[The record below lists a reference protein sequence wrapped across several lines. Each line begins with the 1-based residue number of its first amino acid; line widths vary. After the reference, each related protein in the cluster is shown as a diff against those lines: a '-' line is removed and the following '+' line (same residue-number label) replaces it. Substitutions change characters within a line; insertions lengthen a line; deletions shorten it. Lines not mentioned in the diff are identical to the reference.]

1 MKLGFHD
8 DIAAAT
14 MTSPALD
21 ASMTFDDYLELPGEH
36 FSSIKEMHR
45 SPAHYRS
52 RVRPSDSDALRVGR
66 ALHAAVLDPSAL
78 QIVEYAG
85 RRIGKLWDAFRQD
98 NAGKLILKS
107 DQAAEVQAM
116 RASVRAHKH
125 ASRILRHGQAEVS
138 ARFEVDGVPFKS
150 RLDFVCSNGDLV
162 ELKSTRDN
170 HPQQFEREFAR
181 RLYHAQVALYRMALQ
196 ANGLPCSKVYCIS
209 ICKTAPHEVVV
220 YDINEE
226 TLEAGARWVHD
237 WVSRLQECERQRVWP
252 GIDNGNILSLRIPD
266 WALSEGLPDIEGGFD
281 E

>member
-1 MKLGFHD
+1 M
-8 DIAAAT
+8 
-14 MTSPALD
+14 LD
-21 ASMTFDDYLELPGEH
+21 YAMTFDEYLDLPGEH

-66 ALHAAVLDPSAL
+66 AFHGGILDPGAL
-78 QIVEYAG
+78 KIVQYAG
-85 RRIGKLWDAFRQD
+85 VRRGKEWDAFRANHAD
-98 NAGKLILKS
+98 SLILTSK
-107 DQAAEVQAM
+107 QAADVDAM

-125 ASRILRHGQAEVS
+125 ASRILRNGRAEVS
-138 ARFEVDGVPFKS
+138 AQFDVDGVPFKA

-162 ELKSTRDN
+162 ELKSARDN

-196 ANGLPCSKVYCIS
+196 ANGLPCAKVYCIS
-209 ICKTAPHEVVV
+209 ICKTPPHEVVV
-220 YDINEE
+220 YDVSEE
-226 TLEAGARWVHD
+226 TIETGARWVRD
-237 WVSRLQECERQRVWP
+237 WILRLKDCERQRVWP

-266 WALSEGLPDIEGGFD
+266 WAISEGLPDIDGGYD